1 MNARQKAKYY
11 KRKYEETKNKA
22 IPVKC
27 IVTRYNVDTLKAER
41 LYPKDLIENNDE
53 NIEGNIF
60 TRALAQDLAS
70 QMDKYITITS
80 HYEPSLRSY
89 VVNGEIKVVINC

>member
-1 MNARQKAKYY
+1 MNVRQKAKYY
-11 KRKYEETKNKA
+11 KRKYEETKYDA

-41 LYPKDLIENNDE
+41 LCPKDLIENNDE
-53 NIEGNIF
+53 NIKVDIF
-60 TRALAQDLAS
+60 TRALAQDLAA
-70 QMDKYITITS
+70 QGNKYMTITS

-89 VVNGEIKVVINC
+89 IVSGEIKVVSNY